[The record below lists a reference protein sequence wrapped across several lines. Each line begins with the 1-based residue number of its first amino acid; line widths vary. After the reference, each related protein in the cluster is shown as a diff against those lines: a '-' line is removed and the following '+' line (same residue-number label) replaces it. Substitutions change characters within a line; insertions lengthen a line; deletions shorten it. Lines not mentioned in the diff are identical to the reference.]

1 MTVADFGLISRG
13 LDEIGLEVTETMDDN
28 EKVAKITKRHEDMG
42 GVYKMIQLAVNEE
55 RSNITKKMMMQVQ
68 GKCT

>member
-1 MTVADFGLISRG
+1 VADFGLISRG

>member
-55 RSNITKKMMMQVQ
+55 RSNITKK
-68 GKCT
+68 